1 MESQDKRPEVW
12 VARRLMRRPY
22 GCDAYPI
29 AFFASKARIQTVTKR
44 FLKKERG
51 GVTEVKEY
59 EVEYET
65 PEQLKIDLCRDGYY
79 DVYAETGDY
88 VKVDR
93 VFRNY
98 ITATNYIDI
107 LNQKLV
113 ARKVANAPAS
123 RADEIINT
131 AHRDSRVARC
141 LEKHFDN
148 LVIIDNRE
156 F

>member
-12 VARRLMRRPY
+12 VARRLMRR
-22 GCDAYPI
+22 GCGCNSHSI
-29 AFFASKARIQTVTKR
+29 AFFVSKARVQCVTRR
-44 FLKKERG
+44 FLKNGK
-51 GVTEVKEY
+51 EVKEY

-65 PEQLKIDLCRDGYY
+65 PEQLEDLCFDGY
-79 DVYAETGDY
+79 VETGDW

-93 VFRNY
+93 VFRDY
-98 ITATNYIDI
+98 ITATNYIDL